1 MAASSHRAQEPPEA
15 RLRRLAAWAG
25 ELQGPDFEIGRWQ
38 GGDRGPDGTIQMP
51 WFEYSAAVDRF
62 HHELGRDGWL
72 RPFDWPTWIADPE
85 HGALLED
92 PTRIA
97 GVDEAVLGRLL
108 TTIIRNDRFHDG
120 FLASAFERGVILAI
134 VRRAGV
140 LADQGSTEGPT
151 VTS

>member
-1 MAASSHRAQEPPEA
+1 
-15 RLRRLAAWAG
+15 
-25 ELQGPDFEIGRWQ
+25 
-38 GGDRGPDGTIQMP
+38 MP
-51 WFEYSAAVDRF
+51 WFEYGPAVERF
-62 HHELGRDGWL
+62 HEALGRDGWL
-72 RPFDWPTWIADPE
+72 APFDWTTWIADPE
-85 HGALLED
+85 HLALLED

-97 GVDEAVLGRLL
+97 AADEADLARLL
-108 TTIIRNDRFHDG
+108 TTIVRNDRFHDG